1 MKKNRIN
8 HLVLKARERIQSL
21 RADNYLA
28 RWKDA
33 RSRWMILCKD
43 GQERTT
49 EEWIK
54 TLPESLADQIT
65 QLLTAENPTSE
76 NLSK

>member
-1 MKKNRIN
+1 MKKNRMN
-8 HLVLKARERIQSL
+8 HLALKARERIKSL

-33 RSRWMILCKD
+33 ISRGMILCKD

-54 TLPESLADQIT
+54 TLPEYLADQIT

-76 NLSK
+76 NLSE

>member
-28 RWKDA
+28 RWKDVI
-33 RSRWMILCKD
+33 SRGMVLCKD
-43 GQERTT
+43 GQERTL

-54 TLPESLADQIT
+54 TLPEYLADQIT
-65 QLLTAENPTSE
+65 ELTAENPTSE
-76 NLSK
+76 NLSE